1 MMMISLMTMLILA
14 FIGQSYG
21 KYRGAYGKKCRSAC
35 RKARIEQED
44 NRQLKRLVKISSEI
58 AYNCNEKINA
68 LELAVILSE
77 FKDSPSSIA
86 FRLASISNNDLPTLS
101 TSYNSQEIDNDM
113 SSCSYNVVKAFMEKE
128 ALTIEENWTHFCK
141 FILFLSIPILF
152 LFSCHCYANA
162 AGYGKYK

>member
-21 KYRGAYGKKCRSAC
+21 KCHSAC
-35 RKARIEQED
+35 RKARIEKED
-44 NRQLKRLVKISSEI
+44 NRQLKRLMKISSEI

-86 FRLASISNNDLPTLS
+86 FRLASISNNDLPTSS

-162 AGYGKYK
+162 AGYGRYK